1 MGKVRDAHAMPMIL
15 ILFLVSMLWPS
26 ESAAWS
32 IGEHRKTL
40 TLPVL
45 AEQNWTNE
53 HATDLVLDCSTA
65 IDLADL
71 PKPLGFFAGIV
82 YPGAGDETRRVA
94 KIAGTAP
101 FNTSGTDGFHFDDL
115 FAYDD
120 IDARWDSLESWA
132 AGRAAAASA
141 GWSED
146 ARNDYLRVMGIVFH
160 AVQDFY
166 CHSNWAQL
174 LDPFT
179 ESGSWRPEEFPV
191 WEELARDDG
200 EWRENHTNFQ
210 SPRALA
216 ALRESNTT
224 VSTDHLRGGLQ
235 TGRWDA
241 ERVRDPQSG
250 EVIKPWKHRHPKG
263 QEKIVA
269 EELAR
274 RATRRWTEKLI
285 GLLPDSC
292 RADLSSYVATA
303 SASAPAT
310 PAR

>member
-1 MGKVRDAHAMPMIL
+1 MPVIIL
-15 ILFLVSMLWPS
+15 TLFLVSMVWPS
-26 ESAAWS
+26 ESAAWG

-45 AEQNWTNE
+45 AEQRWNNE
-53 HATDLVLDCSTA
+53 DASDLVVDCGTA
-65 IDLADL
+65 TDLADL

-82 YPGAGDETRRVA
+82 YPGAGDQTRRVA
-94 KIAGTAP
+94 EIAGTAP
-101 FNTSGTDGFHFDDL
+101 FNTCGTDGFHFDDL

-120 IDARWDSLESWA
+120 IAARWEGLEAWA
-132 AGRAAAASA
+132 VERAAEASA
-141 GWSED
+141 GWGED
-146 ARNDYLRVMGIVFH
+146 ARNDYLRVMGMVFH

-166 CHSNWAQL
+166 CHANWAQL
-174 LDPFT
+174 LNPFT
-179 ESGSWRPEEFPV
+179 QSGSWRPEEFPI
-191 WEELARDDG
+191 WEDLVKDDG
-200 EWRENHTNFQ
+200 KWLENHRNFQ
-210 SPRALA
+210 SPRAFA
-216 ALRESNTT
+216 ALRASNTAT
-224 VSTDHLRGGLQ
+224 STDHLRGGLQ

-250 EVIKPWKHRHPKG
+250 EMIKPWKHRHPKG

-274 RATRRWTEKLI
+274 RATRRWKEKLI

-303 SASAPAT
+303 GASAPAT